1 MFFHFI
7 ADFFRV
13 AFLTGFQNRNM
24 IVVLVCQ
31 NLFFFVYQFVPC
43 QQISIV
49 QFFPR
54 FGKSRKS
61 GHQHQLLMK
70 AVVVFKNALEL
81 FCWNF
86 SHSFQNLFH
95 FLYRFSWYFPV
106 QEPHA
111 DGLIVGTK
119 QIYFIGIPERKCP
132 HGTSHISGILYDSFV
147 FQLAQCLP
155 DRPPAGLEFVCQFHF
170 HDPLPRA
177 YLMIHDLGPDCIH
190 YTFS

>member
-61 GHQHQLLMK
+61 GI
-70 AVVVFKNALEL
+70 N
-81 FCWNF
+81 
-86 SHSFQNLFH
+86 
-95 FLYRFSWYFPV
+95 
-106 QEPHA
+106 
-111 DGLIVGTK
+111 
-119 QIYFIGIPERKCP
+119 
-132 HGTSHISGILYDSFV
+132 TSCS
-147 FQLAQCLP
+147 
-155 DRPPAGLEFVCQFHF
+155 
-170 HDPLPRA
+170 
-177 YLMIHDLGPDCIH
+177 
-190 YTFS
+190 